1 MLYSDETNS
10 WYNEEGIL
18 ISQGDKLLN
27 MVQAEQICPDSTLS
41 PNGQGSGL
49 VIAKK
54 GFMRLAASLV
64 EDLV

>member
-10 WYNEEGIL
+10 RYNKEGIL
-18 ISQGDKLLN
+18 ISQRDELLN
-27 MVQAEQICPDSTLS
+27 MVQAEQIFPDSTLS
-41 PNGQGSGL
+41 PTGQGRGL
-49 VIAKK
+49 VIAKN